1 MQEEITAAAKM
12 APAGIGAIWA
22 GLTLNEWVMVV
33 TIVYGV
39 VQTTLLIPRLFAMVC
54 AFFARL
60 RSGKGA
66 AQ

>member
-22 GLTLNEWVMVV
+22 GLTLNEWVAVV
-33 TIVYGV
+33 TILYVLA
-39 VQTTLLIPRLFAMVC
+39 QTGLLIPRWCAMLA